1 MAAYDPMQTS
11 QIMPYLVG
19 DKVYG
24 GGRSF
29 PTMGPVDK
37 LGYAERD
44 AKAAARRDA
53 LLRQMRANIKG
64 NFNSADALR
73 NTGSL

>member
-1 MAAYDPMQTS
+1 MAANSPDYRS
-11 QIMPYLVG
+11 HIMPYSVG
-19 DKVYG
+19 NKIYG

-44 AKAAARRDA
+44 AKMRARRSA
-53 LLRQMRANIKG
+53 LLRQMQSNLKG
-64 NFNSADALR
+64 NYLAADSR
-73 NTGSL
+73 RVI

>member
-1 MAAYDPMQTS
+1 MISPQVS
-11 QIMPYLVG
+11 QMMPYLVG
-19 DKVYG
+19 NKVYG

-44 AKAAARRDA
+44 AKMQARRGA
-53 LLRQMRANIKG
+53 LLRQMKANNSGKHM
-64 NFNSADALR
+64 SADSLR
-73 NTGSL
+73 SLK

>member
-1 MAAYDPMQTS
+1 MASVISRQTS
-11 QIMPYLVG
+11 QMMPYLVG

-29 PTMGPVDK
+29 PTMGPVDR

-44 AKAAARRDA
+44 AKSKARRAA
-53 LLRQMRANIKG
+53 LLRQLKANAKG
-64 NFNSADALR
+64 NYMSPDIGR
-73 NTGSL
+73 TI

>member
-1 MAAYDPMQTS
+1 MPAPITRQTS
-11 QIMPYLVG
+11 QMAPYLVG
-19 DKVYG
+19 NKVYG

-44 AKAAARRDA
+44 RKAKARRGA
-53 LLRQMRANIKG
+53 ILRRMKLVSKEDFANPEVWRKV
-64 NFNSADALR
+64 
-73 NTGSL
+73 

>member
-1 MAAYDPMQTS
+1 MAYTPRTTS
-11 QIMPYLVG
+11 SYNPYAVG
-19 DKVYG
+19 KKIYG

-44 AKAAARRDA
+44 AMSKSRRDA
-53 LLRQMRANIKG
+53 ILRRLKDSSRGKYASPDVQRKV
-64 NFNSADALR
+64 
-73 NTGSL
+73 